1 MDDKLVTLKSFTT
14 PAEAH
19 LVRTKLEDN
28 GVPAF
33 VFDENMVG
41 INPFFSNA
49 IGGVKVK
56 IPESY
61 SDEALKILNLSEE
74 IESEDDKHCPKC
86 QSNNTEYLKLNWLFT
101 IIVSLFFF
109 FPIPYL
115 KRKWE
120 CKDCG
125 FKWKSGNNLSQ

>member
-1 MDDKLVTLKSFTT
+1 MDDKLITLKSFTT

-28 GVPAF
+28 GIPAF

-41 INPFFSNA
+41 VNPFFSNA

-74 IESEDDKHCPKC
+74 IEIEDDKHCPNC
-86 QSNNTEYLKLNWLFT
+86 QSNNTEYLKLNWLLT
-101 IIVSLFFF
+101 ILASLLFF

-125 FKWKSGNNLSQ
+125 FKWKSGDSLSQ